1 MTKDIETTVSSS
13 SSAEEDLIR
22 QIWLNA
28 DCVCFDVDSTVCID
42 EAIDEL
48 AKFQEVGAL
57 VETITRNAMGGNM
70 SFRTALQARLNLIRP
85 ARSNIDQFLLE
96 HPSQL
101 TDGISDLINL
111 LHERRIPVYLITGGF
126 HSIVDPIGEQL
137 NIPLENIFA
146 NRLIFNS
153 DGSYSSFDEDEM
165 TSDSGG
171 KRRVIEYLKKKHHY
185 QRMIMIGDGAT
196 DMEANADGFIGF
208 GGNVIR
214 ETVEKNA
221 PWFVTS
227 FYELIDEL
235 RNQPSTNLHHQGIA
249 TKKYPTEIH
258 AN

>member
-1 MTKDIETTVSSS
+1 MTKDIETSASSS
-13 SSAEEDLIR
+13 SNEEDLIR
-22 QIWLNA
+22 QIWSNA

-48 AKFQEVGAL
+48 AKFQQVGSL
-57 VETITRNAMGGNM
+57 VEAITRNAMGGNM

-85 ARSNIDQFLLE
+85 TRSNIDRFLLE

-101 TDGISDLINL
+101 TDGISELINL
-111 LHERRIPVYLITGGF
+111 LHERRIPVYLVTGGF
-126 HSIVDPIGEQL
+126 HSIVDPIAEEL
-137 NIPLENIFA
+137 AIPLENVFA

-171 KRRVIEYLKKKHHY
+171 KGRVIEYLKKKHHY
-185 QRMIMIGDGAT
+185 QRLIMIGDGAT

-208 GGNVIR
+208 GGNIIR
-214 ETVEKNA
+214 ETVQKNA

-227 FYELIDEL
+227 FYQLIDEL
-235 RNQPSTNLHHQGIA
+235 RNKPSSTLQHQAIA
-249 TKKYPTEIH
+249 TKKYSTEIK